1 MRRRRRRKRSQEL
14 RGKSKKN
21 SKGPSN
27 FSRGPRDVR
36 SAPIGLRR
44 RRRRGRRW
52 SSLVPKTQPQGRLC
66 AFVNGLKKIR
76 RGRSA
81 LRRQSSKRRWRSKR
95 LRDRSFKRNIPESRH
110 SRKWRRSGDS
120 AAESEKKLGMRAV
133 AFASVKRPLA
143 PACQFACHTEQC
155 RSIAALLFLVGQILT
170 PVWRAQCRASQHAE
184 FG

>member
-76 RGRSA
+76 RGRSE
-81 LRRQSSKRRWRSKR
+81 LRRQSS
-95 LRDRSFKRNIPESRH
+95 KRNIPESRH

-120 AAESEKKLGMRAV
+120 AAENEKKLGMR
-133 AFASVKRPLA
+133 
-143 PACQFACHTEQC
+143 
-155 RSIAALLFLVGQILT
+155 
-170 PVWRAQCRASQHAE
+170 
-184 FG
+184 